1 MRASRLRSHQLV
13 LHVWHLND
21 ALARALALLGFG
33 RVGAL
38 GAEEASLARRHVH
51 VVLPKRALALLHFV
65 LAQAGGLPSRRLLS
79 VGAQI
84 ERLEVGTVGNVL
96 GGLCI
101 VATVCTVD
109 LTREAVIVL

>member
-51 VVLPKRALALLHFV
+51 VVLPERALALLHFV
-65 LAQAGGLPSRRLLS
+65 LAQAGGLPSRKLLS
-79 VGAQI
+79 EQI
-84 ERLEVGTVGNVL
+84 ERSAINMLSSRHKFE
-96 GGLCI
+96 
-101 VATVCTVD
+101 
-109 LTREAVIVL
+109 LTYPLALKLRGWKSAR